1 MCSLVLGV
9 RFLEYLVY
17 PGDQTSGTGPLT
29 RTLALLE
36 TVVGQEKDRKI
47 VVDDWITEYNEL
59 HKSDDPSQ
67 RNSAY
72 AKMVNAYYELATS
85 FYEWGWGA
93 SFHFSYRMQGES
105 FAEGI
110 RRHEYSLAS
119 HLMLKPGTK
128 VVDVGC
134 GIGGPMRN
142 ITRFTG
148 WDVTGITVN
157 EYQVRRGNQMVTEE
171 GLDGQCRLAQMDFMD
186 LKFPPGSMDALL
198 SSPLLSSPL
207 LWGQASQQT
216 GEKSR
221 TLTATHPVGFEG
233 NFDQTSVRNIRW
245 IKKAIEEGDALP
257 DMAFTWEV
265 AKAMKAAGF
274 EMVHERDMALDPNQE
289 IQWHVPMTPS
299 WNPLCQRF
307 QFNFFGLFCTTWI
320 LRLLEFVYVV
330 PSGTSKIQVVLQTAG
345 MGCAA
350 GGETGSFTP
359 MY

>member
-1 MCSLVLGV
+1 MGVLQMNLAAAVAGAGYLQYVGKFASPGSYAELLKAPLGERFAAGTVGVCSLLLGV

-59 HKSDDPSQ
+59 HKSDDPAQ

-105 FAEGI
+105 FGEGT

-119 HLMLKPGTK
+119 HLGLKPGAK

-157 EYQVRRGNQMVTEE
+157 EYQVP
-171 GLDGQCRLAQMDFMD
+171 A
-186 LKFPPGSMDALL
+186 
-198 SSPLLSSPL
+198 SP
-207 LWGQASQQT
+207 
-216 GEKSR
+216 
-221 TLTATHPVGFEG
+221 
-233 NFDQTSVRNIRW
+233 
-245 IKKAIEEGDALP
+245 
-257 DMAFTWEV
+257 
-265 AKAMKAAGF
+265 
-274 EMVHERDMALDPNQE
+274 
-289 IQWHVPMTPS
+289 
-299 WNPLCQRF
+299 
-307 QFNFFGLFCTTWI
+307 TT
-320 LRLLEFVYVV
+320 
-330 PSGTSKIQVVLQTAG
+330 
-345 MGCAA
+345 
-350 GGETGSFTP
+350 
-359 MY
+359 